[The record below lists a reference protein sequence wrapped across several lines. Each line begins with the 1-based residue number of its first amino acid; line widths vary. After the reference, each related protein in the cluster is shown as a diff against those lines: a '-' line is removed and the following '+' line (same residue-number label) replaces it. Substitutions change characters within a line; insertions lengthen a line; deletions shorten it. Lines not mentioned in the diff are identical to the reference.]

1 MAITLRS
8 TKGGPLTHSELDA
21 NFAGLA
27 DSATITGIV
36 DSAYI
41 ANKTSTTAQTPLLQ
55 AFNQADSATY
65 NQFGAGTVIF
75 LNDGDGGD
83 PCLGVKDSA
92 NGQFKII
99 SFGSAP
105 SGGGGF

>member
-1 MAITLRS
+1 
-8 TKGGPLTHSELDA
+8 
-21 NFAGLA
+21 
-27 DSATITGIV
+27 
-36 DSAYI
+36 
-41 ANKTSTTAQTPLLQ
+41 
-55 AFNQADSATY
+55 
-65 NQFGAGTVIF
+65 